1 MINLAF
7 IEGDF
12 AYSLLLGML
21 AAVNPCGFVLL
32 PTYLIAYLSVADES
46 PTHVRVRRALTVG
59 GSVSLGFLGV
69 FLVVGVVSRL
79 FTAWIEMN
87 AKYAA
92 LIIGIALIV
101 LGVRMLRGWKPRLW
115 VPALSGNAGSRGV
128 RSMAAFGV
136 VYAVAS
142 IGCTLGL
149 LTTAV
154 LGSFARH
161 GVVSGVASV
170 AMYGLGMGVFVTALT
185 VTLAFTKSGLL
196 RASRTV
202 MKVLDRVSSA
212 LVIFTGIYLTPGGI
226 ISRVGDVQNAVV
238 TAIADVGA
246 ISIFFFSLLVLIMA
260 NQSWRL
266 SIASI
271 LRGSASDIGIG
282 TLLLA
287 SVTLMLLMS
296 KQLITVTDFK
306 MYLLGFERV
315 RSAGELLPGSIGDFS
330 RSLGISEY
338 PGSLLFNLPWL
349 LATSVPDSLTVLIY
363 GVAATA
369 ALYGCVIGL
378 GRTLALPAVVRQ
390 SAGILLPFV
399 IFVPG
404 PLMWNGVARYDP
416 AFTWLVAVTGLA
428 VLPIAELSKFT
439 RRRLSLMGLVGGCF
453 IFLSN
458 IQFLPTI
465 GLVVASVLLLTF
477 KTSRRSNAHKKH

>member
-1 MINLAF
+1 VIHLAF

-59 GSVSLGFLGV
+59 GSVSLGFLAV
-69 FLVVGVVSRL
+69 FLVVGIISRL

-212 LVIFTGIYLTPGGI
+212 LVIFTGIYLTWYWY
-226 ISRVGDVQNAVV
+226 
-238 TAIADVGA
+238 TAITQQLDAGGVVNTVG
-246 ISIFFFSLLVLIMA
+246 
-260 NQSWRL
+260 SWQTWVVQRIETAGAL
-266 SIASI
+266 RILPVCIAAVG
-271 LRGSASDIGIG
+271 L
-282 TLLLA
+282 
-287 SVTLMLLMS
+287 
-296 KQLITVTDFK
+296 
-306 MYLLGFERV
+306 
-315 RSAGELLPGSIGDFS
+315 
-330 RSLGISEY
+330 
-338 PGSLLFNLPWL
+338 
-349 LATSVPDSLTVLIY
+349 
-363 GVAATA
+363 A
-369 ALYGCVIGL
+369 ALWGL
-378 GRTLALPAVVRQ
+378 RHKRRT
-390 SAGILLPFV
+390 
-399 IFVPG
+399 
-404 PLMWNGVARYDP
+404 
-416 AFTWLVAVTGLA
+416 T
-428 VLPIAELSKFT
+428 
-439 RRRLSLMGLVGGCF
+439 
-453 IFLSN
+453 
-458 IQFLPTI
+458 
-465 GLVVASVLLLTF
+465 
-477 KTSRRSNAHKKH
+477 TS

>member
-32 PTYLIAYLSVADES
+32 PTYLIAYLSVADDS

-59 GSVSLGFLGV
+59 GSVSLGFIAV

-212 LVIFTGIYLTPGGI
+212 LVIFTGIYLTWYWY
-226 ISRVGDVQNAVV
+226 
-238 TAIADVGA
+238 TAITQQLDAGGVVNTIGSWQTWVVQQLQTAGA
-246 ISIFFFSLLVLIMA
+246 LRILLVCVVA
-260 NQSWRL
+260 
-266 SIASI
+266 
-271 LRGSASDIGIG
+271 IG
-282 TLLLA
+282 L
-287 SVTLMLLMS
+287 
-296 KQLITVTDFK
+296 
-306 MYLLGFERV
+306 
-315 RSAGELLPGSIGDFS
+315 
-330 RSLGISEY
+330 
-338 PGSLLFNLPWL
+338 
-349 LATSVPDSLTVLIY
+349 
-363 GVAATA
+363 A
-369 ALYGCVIGL
+369 ALWSL
-378 GRTLALPAVVRQ
+378 RH
-390 SAGILLPFV
+390 
-399 IFVPG
+399 
-404 PLMWNGVARYDP
+404 
-416 AFTWLVAVTGLA
+416 
-428 VLPIAELSKFT
+428 K
-439 RRRLSLMGLVGGCF
+439 RRA
-453 IFLSN
+453 
-458 IQFLPTI
+458 T
-465 GLVVASVLLLTF
+465 
-477 KTSRRSNAHKKH
+477 TS